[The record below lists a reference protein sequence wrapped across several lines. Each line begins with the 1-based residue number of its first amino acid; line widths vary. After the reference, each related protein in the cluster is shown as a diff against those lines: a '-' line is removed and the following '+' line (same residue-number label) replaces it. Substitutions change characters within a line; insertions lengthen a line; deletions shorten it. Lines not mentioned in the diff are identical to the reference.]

1 MFVKEESLRMQVQN
15 DYQNAIKSHVREK
28 IIWES
33 VESNM
38 NEKITLLQE

>member
-1 MFVKEESLRMQVQN
+1 MFVREESLRLQVQN

-33 VESNM
+33 VESSI
-38 NEKITLLQE
+38 NEQIALLQE